1 MDHLAYKQYFELMHI
16 VLIHQGVD
24 YSNVI
29 LIWKCGQLNKLRIFS
44 DIFWINEFDSQLN
57 PAERL
62 AWHITQWNAKSIWSP
77 CITFEIIFWWPNL
90 FITIQRLAVGKN
102 NDNITIFKLMI
113 LADLADLNRD
123 KLIYLFIFFLVP
135 KREILVMQHF
145 SNFQIIRDHITIVNW
160 VVSGVV
166 KLKRIYCNPVAVL
179 NNVSLWEKVILGPSG
194 SHDVVIT

>member
-1 MDHLAYKQYFELMHI
+1 
-16 VLIHQGVD
+16 
-24 YSNVI
+24 
-29 LIWKCGQLNKLRIFS
+29 
-44 DIFWINEFDSQLN
+44 
-57 PAERL
+57 
-62 AWHITQWNAKSIWSP
+62 
-77 CITFEIIFWWPNL
+77 
-90 FITIQRLAVGKN
+90 
-102 NDNITIFKLMI
+102 MI

-123 KLIYLFIFFLVP
+123 KLIYLFFFFLVP